1 MMMAR
6 LRSPVAT
13 LGLLA
18 LVAGSIA
25 QPAHAQ
31 SDEPTL
37 HEYLPPDPKEDLDLA
52 TQTPAGLPAAV
63 QTPSG
68 TITPPDIRTNPEP
81 GRIYHKAR
89 TNQDTYHPD
98 RDTRRPNVENY
109 DDPFTPTLTPFKRM
123 HAFDAVRANY
133 GLYVRDKKLR
143 PVVVG
148 GKARDGDD
156 RFFGDMMIQLR
167 AGDPV
172 RLPSVGPAA
181 RLLTLLTRPS
191 AEVTI
196 WRDGADNWFVRSD
209 TAARVRMVTELA
221 IERDAFSSEFADVSW
236 RALPQVPLQPH
247 KHRAAFKTV
256 ASAIGLSRGTMSPRE
271 VVAKMVAYFRSFG
284 PSRESPDERG
294 DIYLDLALSKKGV
307 CRHRAFAFLI
317 TALNIGIPTRF
328 VHNEAHAWVEVRD
341 NRLWHR
347 IDLGGAA
354 LNLAD
359 DPNLNRPPHV
369 PPPDPF
375 AWPSGR
381 DSGSDLAHRQR
392 ADALADRNSSDPNA
406 KPSPSASASGG
417 VDPLAPPDPSQPVG
431 PALPETE
438 LTVDT
443 IDHDVFRGL
452 PLRLKG
458 RATSEGKPCAH
469 LRVDVVILISGENT
483 ERRLGSLS
491 TDDRGMYDGAVVL
504 PRALPIGDHEL
515 VIVTPGGKRCGM
527 GQAR

>member
-1 MMMAR
+1 MMMAP
-6 LRSPVAT
+6 LRSRVAT

-18 LVAGSIA
+18 LLAGGVAM
-25 QPAHAQ
+25 PAHAQ

-37 HEYLPPDPKEDLDLA
+37 HVYLPPDPKEDLDLA

-68 TITPPDIRTNPEP
+68 TITPPDIRTTPEP
-81 GRIYHKAR
+81 QRIYHKAR
-89 TNQDTYHPD
+89 TNEDSYHPD
-98 RDTRRPNVENY
+98 RDTSRPNVENY
-109 DDPFTPTLTPFKRM
+109 DDPFTPSLTPFKRR

-133 GLYVRDKKLR
+133 ALFVRDKKLR
-143 PVVVG
+143 PVIVG

-172 RLPSVGPAA
+172 RMPSVGPGS
-181 RLLTLLTRPS
+181 RLLTLLTRPT
-191 AEVTI
+191 AEVSV
-196 WRDGADNWFVRSD
+196 WRDGADNWFVRAD

-221 IERDAFSSEFADVSW
+221 IEREAFSSEYADVSW
-236 RALPQVPLQPH
+236 RALPRVPLQPGT
-247 KHRAAFKTV
+247 HRAAFRTV
-256 ASAIGLSRGTMSPRE
+256 AAAIGLSQATMSPRE
-271 VVAKMVAYFRSFG
+271 VVGKMVAYFRSFG
-284 PSRESPDERG
+284 PSRESPQEHG

-307 CRHRAFAFLI
+307 CRHRAFAFLV

-341 NRLWHR
+341 DRLWHR

-359 DPNLNRPPHV
+359 DPNLDRPPHV

-375 AWPSGR
+375 PWPSGR

-392 ADALADRNSSDPNA
+392 ADALADRTDANSKAPA
-406 KPSPSASASGG
+406 GTSASAG
-417 VDPLAPPDPSQPVG
+417 VDPLAPPDPSKPLG

-458 RATSEGKPCAH
+458 RASSEGQPCAN
-469 LRVDVVILISGENT
+469 LRVDVVLIAGENA

-491 TDDRGMYDGAVVL
+491 TDDRGRYDGAVVL

-515 VIVTPGGKRCGM
+515 VILTPGGKRCGF